1 MGVPGGA
8 VVKNLPA
15 SSGHAEDAGSVL
27 GSRRS
32 PGGGNGNP
40 LQFSCLGNPMDDP
53 GGLSSMESQS
63 QRQLNMHTQ
72 PIALFPILFFLNF

>member
-15 SSGHAEDAGSVL
+15 SSGHVEDAGSTL

-40 LQFSCLGNPMDDP
+40 LQFSCLGNPIDR
-53 GGLSSMESQS
+53 GAWWATTHGVAKSWTRFS
-63 QRQLNMHTQ
+63 N
-72 PIALFPILFFLNF
+72 